1 MNKLLTAL
9 TIVISYTSYSQEAT
23 PNGSVRVIGDQRAES
38 HLERF
43 IEGNKNSKLEGYRI
57 QIYNGSKKEA
67 TATKAEFSKLF
78 PEIPVEIIFE
88 TPEYK
93 TQVGDFRS
101 EIEADGALV
110 KIREAFPSAFTLK
123 AKINFPVINQPQSST
138 QETPTMNEAPVGAS
152 KN

>member
-1 MNKLLTAL
+1 MNKLFTAL
-9 TIVISYTSYSQEAT
+9 AFVISYTSYSQDNSA
-23 PNGSVRVIGDQRAES
+23 NGSIRVIGDQRAET

-43 IEGNKNSKLEGYRI
+43 AEGNKNAKLEGFRI
-57 QIYNGSKKEA
+57 QIYNGSKKDANA
-67 TATKAEFSKLF
+67 TRAEFTKLF

-101 EIEADGALV
+101 EIEADGALI

-123 AKINFPVINQPQSST
+123 AKINLPALNLPQST
-138 QETPTMNEAPVGAS
+138 IQEAPSMKEAPEGAP